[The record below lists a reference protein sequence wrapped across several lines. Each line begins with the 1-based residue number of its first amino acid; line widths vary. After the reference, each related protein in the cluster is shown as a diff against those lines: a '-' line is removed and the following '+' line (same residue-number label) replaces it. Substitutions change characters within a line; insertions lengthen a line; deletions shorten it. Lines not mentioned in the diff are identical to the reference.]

1 VLRFYQSRLPVYHR
15 IKSSVSTFIVIGNF
29 SGVALA
35 QLHLSTWAAIPMAI
49 VGAVIAWSEFH
60 GTEDK

>member
-15 IKSSVSTFIVIGNF
+15 IKSSISTFILIGNF

-35 QLHLSTWAAIPMAI
+35 QNDLATWAAIPMAI
-49 VGAVIAWSEFH
+49 VASAIAWSEFH